1 MQNYKINIFDS
12 WDDTY
17 CEEGLLN
24 ILKERLEL
32 NIKEESLFDKI
43 IELFEKRDTERI
55 LIL

>member
-1 MQNYKINIFDS
+1 MQNYKVNIFDS

-43 IELFEKRDTERI
+43 IELFEKRGTERI